1 MFIRHG
7 EKPGENGPP
16 HGINHDGEHD
26 PHSLSVRGW
35 TRAGALAGLL
45 AGSLAVGATLS
56 LYMANAGGAWDNA
69 KKSFEK

>member
-7 EKPGENGPP
+7 EKPGEHGPP

-26 PHSLSVRGW
+26 PHSLSLRGW

-45 AGSLAVGATLS
+45 ARGPSLL
-56 LYMANAGGAWDNA
+56 
-69 KKSFEK
+69 